1 MEFNFDF
8 RRLLLFAI
16 LLGGFALLGGFS
28 KPELPPESLH
38 QAARVYKAWFFCMAI
53 FTLGAASFSLVDHW
67 AGTMEP
73 VNLRPVYLILGGVL
87 MLAGGLWLRAL
98 KQSVN
103 SPQKVAAQSF
113 MHVPATRVP
122 PFQRA

>member
-16 LLGGFALLGGFS
+16 LLGGFAFIGGFS
-28 KPELPPESLH
+28 KPQLPPESLH

-53 FTLGAASFSLVDHW
+53 FTVGAGSFSLVDHW

-73 VNLRPVYLILGGVL
+73 VNLRPVYLLLGGLL
-87 MLAGGLWLRAL
+87 MLAGGLWLRSL
-98 KQSVN
+98 KQSVE
-103 SPQKVAAQSF
+103 SHQKATAQSF
-113 MHVPATRVP
+113 IQMPLKQVPQ
-122 PFQRA
+122 FQRV